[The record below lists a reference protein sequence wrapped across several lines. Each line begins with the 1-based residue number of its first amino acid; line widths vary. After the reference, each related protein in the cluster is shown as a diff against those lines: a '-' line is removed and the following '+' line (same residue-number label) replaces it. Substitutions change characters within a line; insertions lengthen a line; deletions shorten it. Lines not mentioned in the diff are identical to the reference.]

1 MEIVMASKNEKFG
14 GTRSFL
20 RPRGAVFVDFHLKMG
35 IFDQNQLRAA
45 SKMTSYRWIFHSL
58 RPQKFVYLLSTL
70 QLTGLIEKSR
80 QKKIKNFELQRVEN
94 WGSTVLC
101 SDRM

>member
-35 IFDQNQLRAA
+35 IFDQNQLRVA
-45 SKMTSYRWIFHSL
+45 SKMTLYR
-58 RPQKFVYLLSTL
+58 
-70 QLTGLIEKSR
+70 
-80 QKKIKNFELQRVEN
+80 
-94 WGSTVLC
+94 
-101 SDRM
+101 